1 MEPQRN
7 ITLHHLYI
15 NDQKKIGLKFYP
27 DKVVQTVIKGLPNPR
42 WSNTHNMAYINNS
55 PENLDL
61 IYNDFKGVAWING
74 SYFFDKKYNLKSIQ
88 PANINGFRTR
98 KTPKGYLKCPESFL
112 LKLELK
118 HYAFNSCKSYISL
131 FEVFINHHKTKEL
144 NLINENDIR
153 LYLQSLVQQN
163 KSDSYINQM
172 INSIKFYYE
181 IVLEMPNRFYKLER
195 PIKKQPLPKV
205 ISLEEVKALINV
217 TNNLKHKCIISLLY
231 SAGLRRSEILNLKL
245 EDIDSKRMVITIIDS
260 KRNKDRLTILSL
272 SVLEKLRCYVKE
284 YKPKVY
290 LFEGKKGKQYSA
302 ESVVKIVRNAAIKA
316 KINKRVTPHMLR
328 HSFAT
333 HLLENGTSLR
343 YIQSLLG
350 HNSSK
355 TTEIYT
361 QVATN
366 HLKLIKSPI
375 ELLNLP

>member
-27 DKVVQTVIKGLPNPR
+27 DKVVQTVIKRLPNPR
-42 WSNTHNMAYINNS
+42 WSNTHNMAYINSS

-74 SYFFDKKYNLKSIQ
+74 CYFFDKKYNLKSIQ
-88 PANINGFRTR
+88 PANINDFRTR

-131 FEVFINHHKTKEL
+131 FEVFINHHKAKEL
-144 NLINENDIR
+144 SLINENDIR

-195 PIKKQPLPKV
+195 PKKKQPLPKV

-217 TNNLKHKCIISLLY
+217 TNNLKHKCINSLLY

-260 KRNKDRLTILSL
+260 KINKDS
-272 SVLEKLRCYVKE
+272 
-284 YKPKVY
+284 
-290 LFEGKKGKQYSA
+290 
-302 ESVVKIVRNAAIKA
+302 
-316 KINKRVTPHMLR
+316 
-328 HSFAT
+328 
-333 HLLENGTSLR
+333 
-343 YIQSLLG
+343 
-350 HNSSK
+350 
-355 TTEIYT
+355 
-361 QVATN
+361 
-366 HLKLIKSPI
+366 
-375 ELLNLP
+375 